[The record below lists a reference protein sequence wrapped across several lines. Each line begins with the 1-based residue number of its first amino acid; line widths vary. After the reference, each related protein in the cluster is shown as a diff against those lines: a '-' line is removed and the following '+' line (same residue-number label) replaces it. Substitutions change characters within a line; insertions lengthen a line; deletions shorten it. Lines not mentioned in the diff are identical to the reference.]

1 MGDYII
7 DMGKQIYP
15 LDNEN
20 DFLNGLATMTTV
32 ANMSSIRHNESELD
46 IGTGNETL
54 SNEVAMSDSTLTGLT
69 VLYTLTTIFSITGN
83 VFVVLVFVRGRRSRT
98 DLRPFL
104 INLAAADLMMALF
117 CMPFTFADVILGRW
131 LFPEVLCPLVLFVQ
145 IFSVAASVFTN
156 MAIGIDRFLAVTFPL
171 RSRLTHARA
180 KYCIIVIWICAFI
193 LGSVMFFVGRATEMS
208 GFGNGTKKC
217 LENWPSNGARR
228 TFTIFIFIVTY
239 LVPLLILAITYSI
252 VGILLWK
259 RTAPGNKDHIRD
271 MHRLRS
277 KIKIVKMLVIV
288 VAVFGICWLPIHVF
302 VIFMD
307 FYPSFFENGDQML
320 TMGIFLCV
328 HWLAMSNSFANPVI
342 YGFTNESFRA
352 DLATLFY
359 MWMPCCGCLKHA
371 MPRLSS
377 SCTNETVILRR
388 QSTVINSKLN
398 STNSRLSSTSKTR
411 LQQFAQTTYD
421 NKRFLEPVPDSR
433 ECSAISG
440 GSTDE

>member
-1 MGDYII
+1 MGDYVV
-7 DMGKQIYP
+7 DMGKKIFS
-15 LDNEN
+15 LDNE
-20 DFLNGLATMTTV
+20 DVFLNGIITPTTV
-32 ANMSSIRHNESELD
+32 VNMTSTRHNETELEP
-46 IGTGNETL
+46 GTGNETL
-54 SNEVAMSDSTLTGLT
+54 PNGVAMSDSTLTWLT
-69 VLYTLTTIFSITGN
+69 VLYTLTTVFSITGN

-180 KYCIIVIWICAFI
+180 KYVIIVIWISAFI
-193 LGSVMFFVGRATEMS
+193 LGSVMFFVGRATEIP
-208 GFGNGTKKC
+208 GYGNGTKKC
-217 LENWPSNGARR
+217 SENWPGEDSRR

-302 VIFMD
+302 VIIMD
-307 FYPSFFENGDQML
+307 FYPSVFQNGDQML
-320 TMGIFLCV
+320 TMAVFLCV

-388 QSTVINSKLN
+388 QSTVINSKWN
-398 STNSRLSSTSKTR
+398 TNTNRLSATSKTR

-421 NKRFLEPVPDSR
+421 NKRFLEPVPSSR
-433 ECSAISG
+433 ECSACSG